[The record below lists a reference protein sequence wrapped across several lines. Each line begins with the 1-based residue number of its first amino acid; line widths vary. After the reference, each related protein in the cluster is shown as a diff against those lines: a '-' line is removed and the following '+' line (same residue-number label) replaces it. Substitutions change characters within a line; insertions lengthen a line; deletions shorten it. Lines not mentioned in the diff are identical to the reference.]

1 MAMKYYVIFAL
12 LIFLSVV
19 LYLDVI
25 KYFIAPKYWIGLG
38 ILPVIL
44 FAYIFQG
51 IFFNLSIWYK
61 LTDKN
66 HYGAWFSAIGT
77 AVILLGNILFVPK
90 YSYWASVWS
99 SFAGFFVIM
108 VLSFFFGQKYMP
120 VNYNLK
126 KLGLYALLAVGLF
139 VISLFVKTSCV
150 VLNLAVKTAFLV
162 IFVLVVIKYDLPL
175 KEIPYLNRFVR
186 K

>member
-1 MAMKYYVIFAL
+1 
-12 LIFLSVV
+12 
-19 LYLDVI
+19 
-25 KYFIAPKYWIGLG
+25 
-38 ILPVIL
+38 
-44 FAYIFQG
+44 
-51 IFFNLSIWYK
+51 
-61 LTDKN
+61 
-66 HYGAWFSAIGT
+66 
-77 AVILLGNILFVPK
+77 
-90 YSYWASVWS
+90 
-99 SFAGFFVIM
+99 
-108 VLSFFFGQKYMP
+108 MP